1 VRRSS
6 TRCAAAAAV
15 IIAAACGGG
24 DTERSAGDLI
34 VATTTS
40 LHDSGLLDSLMPR
53 FERQSGVAVKVIA
66 VGTGAALDMAARGNA
81 DAVLVHAPAAERI
94 AVERGDLIGG
104 RLIMENDFFL
114 LGPPAD
120 PAGARTAGDILTALR
135 RIAKTGP
142 FIGRGDGSGTDI
154 KERELWRA
162 AEIDVD
168 AVKGRLE
175 TGQGM
180 GATLLVAEERGGY
193 TLSDRGTYLAFRRRL
208 TLAPIAEGNP
218 RLRNPYH
225 AYLVNPARHPG
236 TRRAAAEALITFL
249 AAPETQR
256 IIGDFGVAQHGRPL
270 FDPAAAAGATAP

>member
-1 VRRSS
+1 MRRSS
-6 TRCAAAAAV
+6 IRRAAAAAV
-15 IIAAACGGG
+15 VLAAACGSG
-24 DTERSAGDLI
+24 DTTRTASDLI

-81 DAVLVHAPAAERI
+81 DVVLVHAPPAERI
-94 AVERGDLIGG
+94 AVERGDLVAG
-104 RLIMENDFFL
+104 RLIMENDFVL
-114 LGPPAD
+114 LGPPGD
-120 PAGARTAGDILTALR
+120 PAEARTAGDILTALR

-154 KERELWRA
+154 KERELWQA
-162 AEIDVD
+162 AGVGVD
-168 AVKGRLE
+168 AVAGRLE

-193 TLSDRGTYLAFRRRL
+193 TLSDRGTYLAFRPRL

-218 RLRNPYH
+218 RLSNPYH
-225 AYLVNPARHPG
+225 AYLVNPARHPD
-236 TRRAAAEALITFL
+236 TRQAAAEAFIAFL
-249 AAPETQR
+249 VAPETQR
-256 IIGDFGVAQHGRPL
+256 IIGDFGVARHGRPL
-270 FDPAAAAGATAP
+270 FDPAVAATGR